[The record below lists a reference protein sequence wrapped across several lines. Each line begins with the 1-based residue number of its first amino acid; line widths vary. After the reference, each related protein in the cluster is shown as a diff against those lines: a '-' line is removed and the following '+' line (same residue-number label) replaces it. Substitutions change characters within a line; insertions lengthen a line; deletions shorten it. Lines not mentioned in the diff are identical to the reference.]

1 MDSAEVQ
8 DGPAGGAGVVEER
21 PSDAVR
27 TVVVRPIRIR
37 QVVIPVAIVL
47 VVAFTVVAVLLRE
60 TPTGVYF
67 RLSDQLA
74 MAGLGVLLACG
85 ALLLARPR
93 LRADLGGLEVR
104 NVFSTRRYS
113 WDEVSAIS
121 FPDGASWA
129 RLELPHD
136 EYISVLAVQ
145 SADGERAVRAM
156 RDLRE
161 LRREVESRRSAD
173 AGPGE
178 A

>member
-1 MDSAEVQ
+1 MDEQ
-8 DGPAGGAGVVEER
+8 R
-21 PSDAVR
+21 PSDAACA
-27 TVVVRPIRIR
+27 VVVRPIKIR
-37 QVVIPVAIVL
+37 RVVIPVATVL
-47 VVAFTVVAVLLRE
+47 VVVFTVAAVLLRE

-67 RLSDQLA
+67 RLSDQIS
-74 MAGLGVLLACG
+74 MVGLGVLLACG

-93 LRADLGGLEVR
+93 LRADLDGLEVR
-104 NVFSTRRYS
+104 NVFSTRRYA

-136 EYISVLAVQ
+136 EYASVLAVQ
-145 SADGERAVRAM
+145 SADGGRAVQAM

-161 LRREVESRRSAD
+161 LRREVELRRPAEGGTD
-173 AGPGE
+173 E